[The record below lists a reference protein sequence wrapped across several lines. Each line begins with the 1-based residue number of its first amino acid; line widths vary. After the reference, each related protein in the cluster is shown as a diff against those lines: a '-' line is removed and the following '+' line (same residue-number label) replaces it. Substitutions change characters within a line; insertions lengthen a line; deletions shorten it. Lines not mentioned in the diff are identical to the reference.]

1 MRLFPRSNC
10 HFRPPESLST
20 PYIMVGAGT
29 GVAPFLGFLTDRA
42 ARLTEAQLSVT
53 KAGETRLFFGCRN
66 KDKDYIYREQLED
79 FHEKKLLTNLNVCF
93 SRDDGSETGRY
104 VQHEMDKAGSDIWQL
119 LEEKEAVL
127 FVCGDAKNMAKDVNS
142 MLVKIVANHAK
153 IKESEA
159 REYVA
164 KLRLEKRYL
173 EDIWT

>member
-1 MRLFPRSNC
+1 
-10 HFRPPESLST
+10 
-20 PYIMVGAGT
+20 MVGAGT